1 MPIGKIPQRGR
12 PLALAGDGEHLV
24 SARARSLVP
33 TQRPEPALR
42 PSEAAF
48 SQLRPG
54 RPAQGRGAGE
64 LHRGVGARLRA
75 LALIVASLSPATL
88 PACTFWGQTSSSSES
103 ESGFDSDDSATS
115 TAVDPEN
122 VSIATF
128 NVRLFF
134 DTTCDSGKCNGG
146 DFEEVATPTSFE
158 ERADELAAAILD
170 VDADILLLQEIENQN
185 CINALAER
193 LPHYTSVHLGE
204 QGYPASLDTAVFA
217 TLPAMAVFSH
227 QSDKFPHPE
236 GGLTSFT
243 RDLLEV
249 HFDLGGARIIVFAA
263 HFRSKVFDDPGRR
276 LAEGQRAGEWLA
288 IRATEH
294 PNALIVLGGDLNDT
308 PGSPPLT
315 ALETA
320 AEVDRIA
327 AELDDDST
335 YVYSGKSQAID
346 HLYMAT
352 TDAGSHVADSSVIF
366 RVTTGGGWSGWG
378 GSDHAALRSSFAIRP

>member
-1 MPIGKIPQRGR
+1 MS
-12 PLALAGDGEHLV
+12 AG
-24 SARARSLVP
+24 ARSQSP
-33 TQRPEPALR
+33 TTPPKPALG
-42 PSEAAF
+42 PSDAA
-48 SQLRPG
+48 SSPLRPG
-54 RPAQGRGAGE
+54 RPALGGCARE
-64 LHRGVGARLRA
+64 VHSGVGTRLRA
-75 LALIVASLSPATL
+75 MALIVASLSLTAL

-103 ESGFDSDDSATS
+103 ESGSGSDSDDSATS

-134 DTTCDSGKCNGG
+134 DTTCDSGKCNGD

-158 ERADELAAAILD
+158 KRADELAAAIVD

-185 CINALAER
+185 CIDALAER
-193 LPHYTSVHLGE
+193 LPHYSSVHLGE

-227 QSDKFPHPE
+227 QDENFPHPE
-236 GGLTSFT
+236 GGETSFT

-249 HFDLGGARIIVFAA
+249 HFDLEGARIIVFAA

-276 LAEGQRAGEWLA
+276 LAEAQRAGEWLA
-288 IRATEH
+288 ARATEH
-294 PNALIVLGGDLNDT
+294 PDALIVLGGDLNDT

-327 AELDDDST
+327 SELDDDST

-352 TDAGSHVADSSVIF
+352 TDAGSHVSDSSVIF
-366 RVTTGGGWSGWG
+366 RVTTSDGWSGWG
-378 GSDHAALRSSFAIRP
+378 GSDHAALRSSFAVHP